1 MDKRDAC
8 IESYSRLKNLK
19 LVGLELGIP
28 WQTVYVHL
36 RAAGVPVT
44 GDKRRY
50 GSDTD
55 RLAARAEEIFTSLVP
70 GAKDQNEV
78 QFQAKVDFI
87 VGSYSVDVKAA
98 RLRNNRW
105 AFSLKKQELVADFF
119 ACLAFA
125 DDGSYRLLVLPGEVC
140 RYLQT
145 ISVSANGQTK
155 WWDYE
160 IQPSELARFF
170 EQVRGADESA
180 AIERAA

>member
-1 MDKRDAC
+1 MKKRDAC

-44 GDKRRY
+44 GDKSRY

-55 RLAARAEEIFTSLVP
+55 RLAAKAEALFSELVP
-70 GAKDQNEV
+70 AAVNQNDT
-78 QFQAKVDFI
+78 QFQAKVDFV
-87 VGSYSVDVKAA
+87 VGEYAIDVKSA
-98 RLRNNRW
+98 RQRHNRW

-119 ACLAFA
+119 VCIAYN
-125 DDGSYRLLVLPGEVC
+125 DDDTYRLLVIPGELC
-140 RYLQT
+140 RFLQT
-145 ISVSANGQTK
+145 ISLAAKSRTK

-160 IQPSELARFF
+160 IQASELAQFF
-170 EQVRGADESA
+170 EQVRAADESA
-180 AIERAA
+180 AA